1 MEVRKYY
8 PEIEYEEINIQEDHV
23 HVLLDVP
30 PSFGVPKAVQLI
42 KQNTGV
48 ELKKKFE
55 FIRKTYYGK
64 GGMWSVGYFV
74 STVGLDEDMIRKYVI
89 YQEKEDS
96 GQTKFVLT

>member
-1 MEVRKYY
+1 
-8 PEIEYEEINIQEDHV
+8 
-23 HVLLDVP
+23 VLLFIGWTLIVRTLYYAHP
-30 PSFGVPKAVQLI
+30 LLPFQL
-42 KQNTGV
+42 
-48 ELKKKFE
+48 LWKFV
-55 FIRKTYYGK
+55 TSSYYGK